1 MQVIV
6 NNVFLSLDDEE
17 DKLEYK
23 LAKIL
28 RIQKEEIE
36 SYKIIK
42 KAVDARKKQNIIFV
56 YSLLVTLKHNI
67 DISSYKD
74 VCVPHF
80 IEKLDIPVIKM
91 KHRPVVVG
99 FGPSGMFL
107 ALYLARANTNPIVIE
122 RGKSVEERD
131 KDILNFKTKGEFL
144 CESNTCFGEGGAG
157 TYSDGKL
164 TTGIKDPRIRFCLN
178 EFIKHGAPK
187 NIYYEAHPHIG
198 SDYLKSVVKNIR
210 QEIISL
216 GGEVLFEHKL
226 VDLNIINNKISSVTI
241 EHDNKKNEIKTD
253 DVILAIG
260 HSARDTFKMLFER
273 NIFMQPK
280 PFSMG
285 VRIEHL
291 QSEVNKSQYGKEYKN
306 KKLPVADYKLAVHL
320 PNGRTLYSFCMCP
333 GGVVVGSNT
342 MSDSIVTNGMSFFK
356 RDLENANSALL
367 VNVNIEDYYKSSPL
381 DGMYYQEKY
390 EKLAFNK
397 NYPYFA
403 PMQRV
408 DDFILNQETKNI
420 GRVKPSYQPGVY
432 FTNLN
437 KLLPDFV
444 GQSLKLGIPLLA
456 KKYPFFKDYSATMTG
471 IETRSSSPIKIP
483 RNEIGETNIIGVYP
497 CGEGAS
503 YAGGIMSAA
512 IDGLRIGEFIK
523 NKYNK

>member
-6 NNVFLSLDDEE
+6 NNVFLSLNDEE
-17 DKLEYK
+17 EKLEYK

-28 RIQKEEIE
+28 RIQKEEIK

-67 DISSYKD
+67 DISSFKD
-74 VCVPHF
+74 VSIPNF
-80 IEKLDIPVIKM
+80 IEELNIPTIKM

-99 FGPSGMFL
+99 FGPAGMFL
-107 ALYLARANTNPIVIE
+107 ALYLARAKTNPIVIE

-226 VDLNIINNKISSVTI
+226 VDLNIKNNKISSVSI
-241 EHDNKKNEIKTD
+241 EHDNKKIEIETD
-253 DVILAIG
+253 DCILAIG

-306 KKLPVADYKLAVHL
+306 KKI
-320 PNGRTLYSFCMCP
+320 TS
-333 GGVVVGSNT
+333 
-342 MSDSIVTNGMSFFK
+342 
-356 RDLENANSALL
+356 
-367 VNVNIEDYYKSSPL
+367 
-381 DGMYYQEKY
+381 
-390 EKLAFNK
+390 
-397 NYPYFA
+397 
-403 PMQRV
+403 
-408 DDFILNQETKNI
+408 
-420 GRVKPSYQPGVY
+420 
-432 FTNLN
+432 
-437 KLLPDFV
+437 
-444 GQSLKLGIPLLA
+444 
-456 KKYPFFKDYSATMTG
+456 
-471 IETRSSSPIKIP
+471 
-483 RNEIGETNIIGVYP
+483 
-497 CGEGAS
+497 CG
-503 YAGGIMSAA
+503 
-512 IDGLRIGEFIK
+512 L
-523 NKYNK
+523 

>member
-1 MQVIV
+1 
-6 NNVFLSLDDEE
+6 
-17 DKLEYK
+17 
-23 LAKIL
+23 
-28 RIQKEEIE
+28 
-36 SYKIIK
+36 
-42 KAVDARKKQNIIFV
+42 
-56 YSLLVTLKHNI
+56 
-67 DISSYKD
+67 
-74 VCVPHF
+74 
-80 IEKLDIPVIKM
+80 
-91 KHRPVVVG
+91 
-99 FGPSGMFL
+99 
-107 ALYLARANTNPIVIE
+107 
-122 RGKSVEERD
+122 
-131 KDILNFKTKGEFL
+131 
-144 CESNTCFGEGGAG
+144 
-157 TYSDGKL
+157 
-164 TTGIKDPRIRFCLN
+164 
-178 EFIKHGAPK
+178 
-187 NIYYEAHPHIG
+187 
-198 SDYLKSVVKNIR
+198 
-210 QEIISL
+210 
-216 GGEVLFEHKL
+216 
-226 VDLNIINNKISSVTI
+226 
-241 EHDNKKNEIKTD
+241 
-253 DVILAIG
+253 
-260 HSARDTFKMLFER
+260 MLFER

-342 MSDSIVTNGMSFFK
+342 MKDSIVTNGMSFFK

-403 PMQRV
+403 PMQKV
-408 DDFILNQETKNI
+408 GDFLLNQETKNI
-420 GRVKPSYQPGVY
+420 GRVKPSYEPGVY

-437 KLLPDFV
+437 NLLPDFV
-444 GQSLKLGIPLLA
+444 SQSLKLGIPLLA

-483 RNEIGETNIIGVYP
+483 RSEIGETNIIGVYP